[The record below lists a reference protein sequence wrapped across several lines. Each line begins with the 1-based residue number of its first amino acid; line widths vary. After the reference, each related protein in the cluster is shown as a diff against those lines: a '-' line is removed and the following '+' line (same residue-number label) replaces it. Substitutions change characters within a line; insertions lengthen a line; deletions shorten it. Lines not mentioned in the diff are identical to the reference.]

1 MHPYFF
7 GKIPAYSVMMIAGIL
22 AAVILFRVLCSKKK
36 IPGKIYDYYATAAI
50 ASIAAGLGSAFL
62 FQAVYNLIATGKF
75 EFRGL
80 TFMGGLIGGALVFI
94 LFGLLSKRPERRA
107 ALLPVAE
114 LAAPCIV
121 LAHAIGRIGCFL
133 AGCCYGKVS
142 DHGIYIPAVGAKV
155 IPTQIIEAAFLFVL
169 FGVMLWFTLSGK
181 VKGFN
186 LAAYAV
192 GYATFRFII
201 EFFRDD
207 YRGSFIPGLSPSQFQ
222 SIVLLLVGVFV
233 LALRLKYPDRFVLAP
248 EPAPEN
254 PDAPT
259 PGDSTENPDAPSEND

>member
-1 MHPYFF
+1 
-7 GKIPAYSVMMIAGIL
+7 MMIAGIL

-114 LAAPCIV
+114 LAAPQN
-121 LAHAIGRIGCFL
+121 AIQ
-133 AGCCYGKVS
+133 K
-142 DHGIYIPAVGAKV
+142 
-155 IPTQIIEAAFLFVL
+155 
-169 FGVMLWFTLSGK
+169 
-181 VKGFN
+181 
-186 LAAYAV
+186 
-192 GYATFRFII
+192 
-201 EFFRDD
+201 
-207 YRGSFIPGLSPSQFQ
+207 SPFSLYK
-222 SIVLLLVGVFV
+222 SERPV
-233 LALRLKYPDRFVLAP
+233 YPR
-248 EPAPEN
+248 
-254 PDAPT
+254 
-259 PGDSTENPDAPSEND
+259 